1 MSPIIPSAAYAG
13 VELCQRPESKMATW
27 YMNINFP
34 NIMLVGLLLN
44 SMASERQKTN
54 VSG

>member
-1 MSPIIPSAAYAG
+1 MQGWNY
-13 VELCQRPESKMATW
+13 VKDQQSKMATW